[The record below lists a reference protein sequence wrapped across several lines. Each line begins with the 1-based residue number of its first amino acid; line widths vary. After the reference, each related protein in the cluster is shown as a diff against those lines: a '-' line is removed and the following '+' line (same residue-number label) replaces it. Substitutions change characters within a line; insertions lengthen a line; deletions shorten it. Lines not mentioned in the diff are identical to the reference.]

1 MLNSEDNATNK
12 DNSIESSVV
21 NLVKEVHEKLDLDEK
36 VDAKSP
42 PPPMP
47 SNESTSANVVFY
59 TVENDTVEYVN
70 YRDERQMPDIMR
82 LIQKDLS
89 EPYSIYTYRYFIH
102 NWPQLCFLVSELF
115 MFFRQLNDAFV

>member
-1 MLNSEDNATNK
+1 MLNSEDNAANK

-42 PPPMP
+42 PRPMP